1 MNQTLYFPYGRRE
14 LDYLSERDKRLGA
27 LIARTGL
34 IQREVNPDLFSAL
47 ANTIVGQ
54 QLSGNAAETVWKR
67 LLAALDGAC
76 TPENL
81 AAYSREELRS
91 CGLSYRKA
99 DYLLSAA
106 DAVRRGELNLEKLHT
121 LSDQEVCDCLT
132 RLHGVGVWTAE
143 MLMIFSLQRPDILSW
158 NDLGIRRG
166 ITLLY
171 DLEELDRDFFE
182 RCRARY
188 SPYASVA
195 SFYFWT
201 VRP

>member
-1 MNQTLYFPYGRRE
+1 MNKTIYFPYGQRE
-14 LDYLSERDKRLGA
+14 LDYLSGRDERLGA
-27 LIARTGL
+27 LIAQTGP

-54 QLSGNAAETVWKR
+54 QLSGKAAETVWNR
-67 LLAALDGAC
+67 LLDSLAGIC
-76 TPENL
+76 TPEKI
-81 AAYSREELRS
+81 AARSRDALRA

-106 DAVRRGELNLEKLHT
+106 ASVRSGELDLEQLRH
-121 LSDQEVCDCLT
+121 LSDGAVCDCLT

-166 ITLLY
+166 ISLLY
-171 DLEELDRDFFE
+171 ELDELDRDFFE

-195 SFYFWT
+195 SFYFWEL
-201 VRP
+201 RP